1 MNLSHPSAPSA
12 STGQL
17 LRASLWPRRGAE
29 PARALSAPQ
38 SPRAHDSAVSLSL
51 YLRVSVR
58 LRFSYG
64 TSTSPP
70 CRLPHWGSLRLP
82 PQALAT
88 SSLAGCI
95 CETAAPYIS
104 LHHSG
109 RASVSAS
116 VSVTISISLH
126 RSSLVSSHSE
136 ALSLPPSDSGRV
148 SASSCLSGPHS
159 CPSLVLLRPWWA
171 LGHHRCH
178 TVEPRLFASLRSS
191 ASMTVSSLQAGVV
204 PCVLGA

>member
-1 MNLSHPSAPSA
+1 MLSLLLSRPVHTTLQCPSACISA
-12 STGQL
+12 SQCVCGSPTVPPLPLLHVVSRTGVL
-17 LRASLWPRRGAE
+17 FVSLPRLWPPLLLLAASARQQLHISPCITPGA
-29 PARALSAPQ
+29 
-38 SPRAHDSAVSLSL
+38 
-51 YLRVSVR
+51 
-58 LRFSYG
+58 
-64 TSTSPP
+64 
-70 CRLPHWGSLRLP
+70 
-82 PQALAT
+82 
-88 SSLAGCI
+88 
-95 CETAAPYIS
+95 
-104 LHHSG
+104 
-109 RASVSAS
+109 ASVSAS

-178 TVEPRLFASLRSS
+178 IVEPRLFASLRSF